1 MAGTDPIPIRIE
13 ARHADGRTEV
23 RLLIRHPMHTGR
35 ERDPDSGVL
44 IPARYIDT
52 LIVEH
57 IDAGGRTRELLQAD
71 FGPGIA
77 RNPFHHFAFR
87 GGAPGETVRVRW
99 RDTGGSEAVGQTVI
113 TA

>member
-1 MAGTDPIPIRIE
+1 MTPDPIRIE
-13 ARHADGRTEV
+13 ARFLDGRTEV

-35 ERDPDSGVL
+35 ERDPDSGAP
-44 IPARYIDT
+44 IPALYIDT
-52 LIVEH
+52 LIVER
-57 IDAGGRTRELLQAD
+57 IAADGRTHELLQAD

-77 RNPFHHFAFR
+77 RNPFHHFAFG

-99 RDTGGSEAVGQTVI
+99 RDSGGNEASGQTVI

>member
-1 MAGTDPIPIRIE
+1 MTPDPIRIE
-13 ARHADGRTEV
+13 ARLLDGRTEV

-35 ERDPDSGVL
+35 ERDPDSGAP
-44 IPARYIDT
+44 IPALYIDT

-57 IDAGGRTRELLQAD
+57 IDAGARARELLQAD

-87 GGAPGETVRVRW
+87 GGAVGETVRVRW
-99 RDTGGSEAVGQTVI
+99 RDTGGSEATGEAVI